1 MKLRRRGLALL
12 GALVMAGSITI
23 VSVGTALAS
32 DLGNMVFFRGG
43 FTRTQDDRG
52 GQVFTDTFGLGSEFP
67 PAGPDGSFANRK
79 EGWYVGAG
87 LELLLSKNLW
97 GMMPKTWAVGE
108 VGIEYRNFGIK
119 DVNRVVP
126 TAVLTTTTGAP
137 ATGLCAGTVAPATCA
152 RSLDQLS
159 KVRLTAFSVDIG
171 PKIKFFE
178 GGMMGLPIRP
188 WILPAA
194 LAVHVISPPS
204 NAATVLDVGY
214 QVGGGVDFEVIH
226 GIVVGVDARYN
237 ITAGHAFSGE
247 TLPDGSRRSN
257 NYLTAGGY
265 LGINF

>member
-1 MKLRRRGLALL
+1 MRLRRRGLALF

-23 VSVGTALAS
+23 VSVGQALAS

-43 FTRTQDDRG
+43 WTRMNDSRDS
-52 GQVFTDTFGLGSEFP
+52 QVFTDSFGLGA
-67 PAGPDGSFANRK
+67 AGLFGETEALNDPRN
-79 EGWYVGAG
+79 GWYVGAG

-97 GMMPKTWAVGE
+97 GMMPHTDAVGE
-108 VGIEYRNFGIK
+108 VGIEYRNFGK
-119 DVNRVVP
+119 RDVNRIVP
-126 TAVLTTTTGAP
+126 TAESLLV
-137 ATGLCAGTVAPATCA
+137 GTCVGTPPRDSCTQA
-152 RSLDQLS
+152 
-159 KVRLTAFSVDIG
+159 KGVRLTALSVDIG
-171 PKIKFFE
+171 PKIKFFH
-178 GGMMGLPIRP
+178 GALIRP

-214 QVGGGVDFEVIH
+214 QVGGGLESEIIH

-247 TLPDGSRRSN
+247 DRSN
-257 NYLTAGGY
+257 NFLTAGGY